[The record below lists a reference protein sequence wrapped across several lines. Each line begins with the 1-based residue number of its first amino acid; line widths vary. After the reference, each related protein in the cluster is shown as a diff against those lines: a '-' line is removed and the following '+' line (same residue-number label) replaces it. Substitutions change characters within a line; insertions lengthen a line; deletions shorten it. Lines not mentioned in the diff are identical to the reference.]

1 MFLVMIKTIKI
12 EFCNPLIN
20 IYQAI
25 DDIIDAI
32 KNASYNLYSRHGVK
46 ILKPILYTNEA
57 VIIILNIPE
66 YFEKTFLVGRHLKGV
81 SEYLLKQCDG
91 RYNQYIV
98 GTRLM
103 KYTELPNM
111 YFENLGSISDMFEM
125 FSDADKNYIFE
136 LLSRII
142 KHNDTLSH
150 ATMLINQKQDWTVKQ
165 KVTAISIL
173 SILTEDTI

>member
-1 MFLVMIKTIKI
+1 
-12 EFCNPLIN
+12 
-20 IYQAI
+20 
-25 DDIIDAI
+25 
-32 KNASYNLYSRHGVK
+32 
-46 ILKPILYTNEA
+46 
-57 VIIILNIPE
+57 
-66 YFEKTFLVGRHLKGV
+66 
-81 SEYLLKQCDG
+81 
-91 RYNQYIV
+91 
-98 GTRLM
+98 
-103 KYTELPNM
+103 
-111 YFENLGSISDMFEM
+111 MFEM